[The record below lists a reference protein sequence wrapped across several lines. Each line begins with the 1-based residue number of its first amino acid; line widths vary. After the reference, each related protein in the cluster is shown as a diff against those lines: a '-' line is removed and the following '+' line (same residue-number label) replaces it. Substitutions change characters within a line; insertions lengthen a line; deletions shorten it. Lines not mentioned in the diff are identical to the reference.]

1 MENKKGQGLST
12 NAIILIILGVAILVI
27 LIIGFTIGWGTL
39 VPFLRTD
46 NVDTIVKSCE
56 TACSTQSKF
65 SYCSKEM
72 DLKTENLAIKTTC
85 NILEKV
91 YPEFGIEPCPIDCG
105 MECKDLKIAGKEG
118 EPIAGVPL
126 TAGSTTLVCPD
137 NRKDVS
143 AALKV
148 ALPTGQ
154 LCCIKK

>member
-1 MENKKGQGLST
+1 MKMNKRGQGLSV
-12 NAIILIILGVAILVI
+12 NAIILVILGVAILVI

-56 TACSTQSKF
+56 TSCSTQSKF

-105 MECKDLKIAGKEG
+105 IACADLKINGK
-118 EPIAGVPL
+118 AGVVG
-126 TAGSTTLVCPD
+126 TVACVAGQ
-137 NRKDVS
+137 KDVTVS
-143 AALKV
+143 ASGIQ
-148 ALPTGQ
+148 TGQ
-154 LCCIKK
+154 FCCI